1 MKNILVIVGTR
12 PNFIKIT
19 QLKKLGELKNVNV
32 QLLHTGQHY
41 DRNMST
47 IFFEQFGLVPDF
59 TLDLE
64 STTAAS
70 QIGETIMGIEKVANT
85 LNPDLIVVVGDVN
98 STLAGAIAANKLGIK
113 LAHLE
118 SGLRSFDRSMPEEIN
133 RILTD
138 EITDLFFVT
147 EQSGL
152 DHLLNH
158 GINPNR
164 IHFVGNTMI
173 DTMVAFDEKIREN
186 KIRQQLNMSERPYAL
201 MTFHRP
207 ALVDHKEG
215 LQTLIDILTEVSK
228 NYDIVLPIHPRTRK
242 NLKEFGLLEA
252 FDGIGGLIT
261 AEPLGYFEFQN
272 LILHAAFIV
281 TDSGGIQE
289 ESTFRKIPCITVRP
303 NTERPVTI
311 EVGTNVLV
319 PLDQTIIRKHIEAI
333 ANGTFKK
340 GQIPV
345 HWDGRSSERIID
357 IIAGL

>member
-1 MKNILVIVGTR
+1 MKTILVIVGTR

-19 QLKKLGELKNVNV
+19 QLKKLGDAKGVTV
-32 QLLHTGQHY
+32 KLLHTGQHY

-47 IFFEQFGLVPDF
+47 IFFEQFGILPDY
-59 TLDLE
+59 TLDLD

-70 QIGETIMGIEKVANT
+70 QIGETIMGIEKVARE
-85 LNPDLIVVVGDVN
+85 LNPELIVVVGDVN
-98 STLAGAIAANKLGIK
+98 STLAGAITANKLGIK

-118 SGLRSFDRSMPEEIN
+118 SGLRSFDRTMPEEIN

-138 EITDLFFVT
+138 EITDVYFVT

-158 GINPNR
+158 GINPMR

-186 KIRQQLNMSERPYAL
+186 TIRTILNISERPYAL

-207 ALVDHKEG
+207 ALVDHQEG
-215 LQTLIDILTEVSK
+215 LKTLIGILKDVSEK
-228 NYDIVLPIHPRTRK
+228 YDIVLPIHPRTGK
-242 NLKEFGLLEA
+242 NLKEFGLLDEFNA
-252 FDGIGGLIT
+252 IKGLIT
-261 AEPLGYFEFQN
+261 AEPMGYFEFQN

-289 ESTFRKIPCITVRP
+289 ETTFRQIPCITVRP

-311 EVGTNVLV
+311 DVGTNVLV
-319 PLDQTIIRKHIEAI
+319 PLDRAIINRHIADI
-333 ANGTFKK
+333 GRGTFKK
-340 GQIPV
+340 GKIPPQ
-345 HWDGRSSERIID
+345 WDGKSSDRIMD
-357 IIAGL
+357 IIAAL